1 MSSDQRRQ
9 NAEKTFKHEVR
20 GRNARKA
27 MTEHETRSQAVREN
41 MARLKALR
49 LAKEAQALTEE
60 SAKLPVKTGRIETR
74 RTK

>member
-49 LAKEAQALTEE
+49 LAKEAQALTDE
-60 SAKLPVKTGRIETR
+60 SARPPVKTGRIETR

>member
-9 NAEKTFKHEVR
+9 SAEKTFKHEVR

-27 MTEHETRSQAVREN
+27 MTEYETRTQAVREN

-49 LAKEAQALTEE
+49 LAKGAQAQTEE
-60 SAKLPVKTGRIETR
+60 SARPPVKMRRIETR